1 MKMNIRKF
9 AELTGVSVRTLHYY
23 DEIDLLKP
31 DFVDEQ
37 SGYRYYGDNALSRMQ
52 EIMFYRE
59 LDFSLKSIKE
69 IISSPTYNKNEA
81 LRGQRK
87 LLILKKKRLEK
98 IINAIEIAEKGE
110 RVMNFN
116 AFDNSEFEKLQKSY
130 EKEAKSRWG
139 NTDAYREYEKKA
151 EKYSVEKQNGIG
163 TEMNKIISGFSQ
175 AMVSGVKATDKTAFE
190 LVKRLQGFITENLYT
205 CTDEILICLGEM
217 YVADERFKKNIDK
230 NGEGTA
236 KFISEAIKSY
246 CESQN
251 I

>member
-37 SGYRYYGDNALSRMQ
+37 SGYRFYGDNALSRMQ

-69 IISSPTYNKNEA
+69 IISSTNYNKNEA
-81 LRGQRK
+81 LRGQRE

-110 RVMNFN
+110 KIMNFN

-139 NTDAYREYEKKA
+139 NTDAYHEYEQKT
-151 EKYSVEKQNGIG
+151 EKYSAEKQNDIG
-163 TEMNKIISGFSQ
+163 TVMNKIISEFSQ

-190 LVKRLQGFITENLYT
+190 LVKRLQDFITENQYT
-205 CTDEILICLGEM
+205 CTDDILLYLGEM

-230 NGEGTA
+230 NGDGTA
-236 KFISEAIKSY
+236 EFINEAIKAY
-246 CESQN
+246 CESKK